1 MAEAKSNSKQI
12 MDVARPGTSAPSATS
27 KPVLVSN
34 RPMLKDPT
42 ITKETEQ
49 ASDVPDKESSSR
61 GPEKGQLV
69 VKPLEPTEDKP
80 KVTKDDEK
88 SAVPDAEPAEEPA
101 PSQPIEA
108 DDTVETRDSLDSEEE
123 ESPAQ
128 QTDAEADAAAKEL
141 AKHDEEIEKLTES
154 KRYYLPI
161 NAVNDQKTKRFIIM
175 GAVLSLILIVVW
187 LDIALDAG
195 LIKLSG
201 IKAVTHFFQS

>member
-42 ITKETEQ
+42 LTKETEQ
-49 ASDVPDKESSSR
+49 ASDVPDKENSSH
-61 GPEKGQLV
+61 GPEKGQMV
-69 VKPLEPTEDKP
+69 VKPLEPTEDKSI
-80 KVTKDDEK
+80 VTKDDEK
-88 SAVPDAEPAEEPA
+88 SAEPVTEPTADAT
-101 PSQPIEA
+101 PSQPVA
-108 DDTVETRDSLDSEEE
+108 TDDTIETRDSLETEE

-128 QTDAEADAAAKEL
+128 QTDAEADAAAKAL
-141 AKHDEEIEKLTES
+141 AKHDADIEKLVES